1 MIGAGRDRWDCV
13 LALGRGS
20 LFAEVGSTMS
30 GTGPEPIRVA
40 HVTEASGGG
49 VRQHL
54 RRIVPRL
61 RARGVTIDI
70 ILSPLRFEPDF
81 REDLELYRKLG
92 CRVELCPI
100 ARGISP
106 WHDLRAA
113 RQIRSTLRSWNP
125 HVVHT
130 HATKA
135 GLLGRIAAGPLT
147 NVRTVYSP
155 HAFPFEEFR
164 VGMQQNL
171 FVKLEQRMV
180 RATSLFVL
188 VSQFEKDV
196 ATNVFGI
203 RERQIR
209 VVENGV
215 ETELG
220 DCLLSREEA
229 RAALGIT
236 SSGLAVAVPGRLVH
250 QKGQNWLLES
260 LMRVCRE
267 DCPLHLYFCGAGPD
281 ETQLRKAS
289 QRLGVATHVTWLG
302 YISHFAAKLSAF
314 DLVLL
319 PSRYEGLSYMLLET
333 LCAGIPMIV
342 SDIKGHFPRDEIRE
356 HVVAVP
362 LEDTK
367 ALGEALLAFA
377 ANPAAYALDP
387 TWGRNFV
394 KAHFSLD
401 AQVDKLMA
409 CYRELAAE
417 TATQRGADRSRRG

>member
-1 MIGAGRDRWDCV
+1 
-13 LALGRGS
+13 
-20 LFAEVGSTMS
+20 MS
-30 GTGPEPIRVA
+30 GTGPGPIRVT
-40 HVTEASGGG
+40 HVTEASAGG

-61 RARGVTIDI
+61 RSRGVTVDL
-70 ILSPLRFEPDF
+70 ILSPLRTEPDF
-81 REDLELYRKLG
+81 RDDLALYRELG

-100 ARGISP
+100 SRGVSP

-113 RQIRSTLRSWNP
+113 RQIRRVLRSWDP

-135 GLLGRIAAGPLT
+135 GLLGRIAAAPLT

-209 VVENGV
+209 VVENGIGP
-215 ETELG
+215 ELG
-220 DCLLSREEA
+220 DRLQSREEA

-236 SSGLAVAVPGRLVH
+236 RPGLAVAVPGRLVH
-250 QKGQNWLLES
+250 QKGQDWLLQA
-260 LMRVCRE
+260 LARICRE
-267 DCPLHLYFCGAGPD
+267 DCPLHLYFCGEGPD
-281 ETQLRKAS
+281 ELQLRKAS
-289 QRLGVATHVTWLG
+289 ERLGVAAYVTWLG
-302 YISHFAAKLSAF
+302 YVADLAVKLPAF

-362 LEDTK
+362 LEDAE
-367 ALGEALLAFA
+367 ALGEALAAFA
-377 ANPAAYALDP
+377 ANPVPLAPDP
-387 TWGRNFV
+387 PWGRSFV
-394 KAHFSLD
+394 KAHFSAD
-401 AQVDKLMA
+401 AQVEKLMA

-417 TATQRGADRSRRG
+417 TAAQRRASNGQVV